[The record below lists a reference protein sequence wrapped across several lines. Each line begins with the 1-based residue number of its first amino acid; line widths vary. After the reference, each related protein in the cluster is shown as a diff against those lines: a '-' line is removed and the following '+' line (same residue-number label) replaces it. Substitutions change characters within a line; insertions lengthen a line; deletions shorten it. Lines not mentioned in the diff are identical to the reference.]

1 VANGTLGF
9 GATVGTLTLVSIK
22 DRGANALLATDD
34 RTYLGVALD
43 DFAGDLVGLESL
55 LQFHAFGVDAVLNK
69 AAGGALGDPA
79 GGEAETGRPS
89 ARRG

>member
-55 LQFHAFGVDAVLNK
+55 LPVPRVRGVDAVLNK
-69 AAGGALGDPA
+69 AAGGALV
-79 GGEAETGRPS
+79 T
-89 ARRG
+89 RRWRS

>member
-1 VANGTLGF
+1 
-9 GATVGTLTLVSIK
+9 VGTLTLVSIK

-55 LQFHAFGVDAVLNK
+55 VQFHAVR
-69 AAGGALGDPA
+69 GGCG
-79 GGEAETGRPS
+79 S
-89 ARRG
+89 